1 MHHAR
6 PVTETFQDFLRPY
19 LDGDNES
26 AVARKLGMVATT
38 YGRQLEGNMPVAT
51 VVKLCR
57 KYSIPMLDA
66 FVAAGFI
73 TAAEADVIGRTKGL
87 RDATDRELALEAL
100 RRVEAGT
107 ASSSLTKPVAQEDLD
122 EMARHREKRSV
133 GRPGEGDVAQGVA
146 FAATNMDAEG
156 LDPETP

>member
-1 MHHAR
+1 MQHAQS
-6 PVTETFQDFLRPY
+6 VTETFQDFLRPY

-38 YGRQLEGNMPVAT
+38 YARQVEGNMPVAT

-73 TAAEADVIGRTKGL
+73 TSAEADVIGRSRGL
-87 RDATDRELALEAL
+87 RDATDHELALETL
-100 RRVEAGT
+100 RRVEQGT
-107 ASSSLTKPVAQEDLD
+107 ASAALTESAD
-122 EMARHREKRSV
+122 EMASRRRKRSV
-133 GRPGEGDVAQGVA
+133 GRPGHGDVAQGEA